1 MKRIMILFL
10 AVSMSVILVACGE
23 KVGAESNSTVQ
34 QVAVENGAFT
44 CKPQTII
51 DKINDSISNSDD
63 GQYYTCDSFEAS
75 GESIFTSDDWSR
87 VILSFDTS
95 SDGYITNCRL
105 YWSSAAPIDN
115 AVATAG
121 LYSTVILQTLSP
133 ENADDILD
141 RITEI
146 VVAGRGSVEYDA
158 NGVAVEFTSA
168 QSKNWLDVS
177 ASENSI

>member
-1 MKRIMILFL
+1 MKRVMILFFVVCMCVTI
-10 AVSMSVILVACGE
+10 VSCGE
-23 KVGAESNSTVQ
+23 KASTNSNSATQ
-34 QVAVENGAFT
+34 QVTIENGAFT
-44 CKPQTII
+44 CEPQTII
-51 DKINDSISNSDD
+51 DTINNSISNSND

-95 SDGYITNCRL
+95 DDGYITHCRL

-146 VVAGRGSVEYDA
+146 VVAGRGSDAYDA
-158 NGVAVEFTSA
+158 NGVTIEFTSS

-177 ASENSI
+177 VSK